1 MPRTLVLDGPRQLR
15 LSDQPSPPLR
25 RGEIRLRARL
35 SGISHGTEL
44 SLYRGTSAFTDK
56 VFDRGL
62 RAFVVPPAGS
72 AAAYPV
78 TLGYEMV
85 AEVTE
90 VAPDVTEVR
99 VGDLV
104 HTGTPHQEET
114 VLDVAASLEATYPL
128 VRLPTPE
135 RPERALFISLAAVA
149 LQAVHDAEIK
159 LGDAVSVH
167 GLGAIGL
174 LTVQMCRLEGI
185 QNVFALDPDP
195 TRRKLAVDLG
205 ASHVLDPTDDK
216 PVGLQL
222 RDLND
227 GHGVDV
233 AIEVSGSD
241 RGLQGALE
249 AAGLGA
255 TVVAAG
261 FYQGGAANVRLG
273 EEFHHNRLSL
283 IASIGAWGVP
293 DRHAPLWDRRRVMD
307 TATRLLYTDRVSVA
321 GLLGRRFPFAQAPAA
336 FRWIDEHPQAAV
348 KVALSY

>member
-15 LSDQPSPPLR
+15 LSDQPDRPLR
-25 RGEIRLRARL
+25 SGEIRLRALL

-62 RAFVVPPAGS
+62 RAFVEPPAGS

-85 AEVTE
+85 GEVLE
-90 VAPDVTEVR
+90 VAPDVTEVA

-114 VLDVAASLEATYPL
+114 VLDLAASLRATYPL

-149 LQAVHDAEIK
+149 LQAVHDAEMK

-174 LTVQMCRLEGI
+174 LTVQMCR
-185 QNVFALDPDP
+185 
-195 TRRKLAVDLG
+195 
-205 ASHVLDPTDDK
+205 
-216 PVGLQL
+216 
-222 RDLND
+222 
-227 GHGVDV
+227 
-233 AIEVSGSD
+233 
-241 RGLQGALE
+241 
-249 AAGLGA
+249 
-255 TVVAAG
+255 
-261 FYQGGAANVRLG
+261 
-273 EEFHHNRLSL
+273 
-283 IASIGAWGVP
+283 
-293 DRHAPLWDRRRVMD
+293 
-307 TATRLLYTDRVSVA
+307 
-321 GLLGRRFPFAQAPAA
+321 
-336 FRWIDEHPQAAV
+336 
-348 KVALSY
+348 